1 MKLTGH
7 KTFAMFVRYTHLDQ
21 EQGEDAMEK
30 LNMLLLGKKN
40 ETRDNLLGNLKS
52 L

>member
-7 KTFAMFVRYTHLDQ
+7 KTFAMFAQYTHLDQ

-30 LNMLLLGKKN
+30 LNMLLLGKKMK
-40 ETRDNLLGNLKS
+40 GGAIS
-52 L
+52 